1 MAAQM
6 VCKQDELQIIVLGYN
21 RSGKTATI
29 NTFLGVGA
37 YHQGEGATHS
47 VKREGVVVGRKVTL
61 IDTPGWWR
69 FYSATQT
76 TEYIKRE
83 LVLSTSLCPPG
94 PHAFLLVVKL
104 DNQFTENEQTSVVEH
119 CELLGANIWEHTI
132 VLFTKGDLLTDKTI
146 EERIK
151 SKDETLEWLVRTCG
165 GRFHVFNN
173 KTKRDDQ
180 SQVKTLLDK
189 LDELIASNHHRPF
202 EVDHIKLKDIEK
214 AKKADKERGLK
225 FKEKVTE
232 QRKRIKTG
240 EVLPLPEIRMLL
252 VGWMISGKSY
262 AGNIILNGDHFTPGK
277 VTEKAESRQG
287 EVCGRNLTVVDT
299 PGWWKFLPTKY
310 TPGKVKLELERGVGL
325 CKHPHA
331 IVLTLPVDVSFHE
344 EQRHIIQE
352 TLETHLGED
361 VWRHTIILFTFGNLL
376 KDTTIEEVIE
386 SEGKALQWLVQRC
399 GNRYHFF
406 GERAKSSSE
415 VGELLGKI
423 EQMVAGNCVHCPIMA
438 RQTDMETKAERHKAD
453 NDVACTDDVI
463 DALYREWLRRDEKM
477 IKEVWKKW
485 EAAMA
490 ACKQKTDK
498 SMDNPLEFQG
508 ESQSMDTISHSETF
522 QDKPSYTAKDELQ
535 NDKNDQSIQRQRADD
550 ETLASNLKDLLDY
563 EWRRRDFILKELV
576 REAVKELKRDG
587 SSEPDP
593 KEQRESRDKVV
604 DWLLK
609 SSGYGSYMSDS
620 QDLLN
625 VSDKDSHGS
634 NMSNI
639 SK

>member
-1 MAAQM
+1 
-6 VCKQDELQIIVLGYN
+6 
-21 RSGKTATI
+21 
-29 NTFLGVGA
+29 
-37 YHQGEGATHS
+37 
-47 VKREGVVVGRKVTL
+47 
-61 IDTPGWWR
+61 
-69 FYSATQT
+69 
-76 TEYIKRE
+76 
-83 LVLSTSLCPPG
+83 
-94 PHAFLLVVKL
+94 
-104 DNQFTENEQTSVVEH
+104 
-119 CELLGANIWEHTI
+119 
-132 VLFTKGDLLTDKTI
+132 
-146 EERIK
+146 
-151 SKDETLEWLVRTCG
+151 
-165 GRFHVFNN
+165 
-173 KTKRDDQ
+173 
-180 SQVKTLLDK
+180 
-189 LDELIASNHHRPF
+189 
-202 EVDHIKLKDIEK
+202 
-214 AKKADKERGLK
+214 
-225 FKEKVTE
+225 
-232 QRKRIKTG
+232 
-240 EVLPLPEIRMLL
+240 MLL

-325 CKHPHA
+325 CKYPHA
-331 IVLTLPVDVSFHE
+331 ILLTLPVDVSFHE

-406 GERAKSSSE
+406 GERAKSSRE

-498 SMDNPLEFQG
+498 SIDIPLEFKG

-535 NDKNDQSIQRQRADD
+535 NDKNDQSIQRQRADN

-604 DWLLK
+604 GWLLK

-634 NMSNI
+634 NMNNI